1 MNNTVLIVTGT
12 FYKDIA
18 KNMVFKAI
26 ETLADNDFNHEC
38 INVPGAFEVPAVISS
53 LSKEDKYIGFV
64 ALGCVIRGETSHYDY
79 ICSETARALMD
90 LSLQGVAIG
99 YGILTCENKKQA
111 EKRQFDKGESA
122 AIACVKM
129 IQVIYEA
136 SNK

>member
-64 ALGCVIRGETSHYDY
+64 ALGCVIRGETSHYD
-79 ICSETARALMD
+79 I
-90 LSLQGVAIG
+90 VV
-99 YGILTCENKKQA
+99 N
-111 EKRQFDKGESA
+111 ESA
-122 AIACVKM
+122 SGI
-129 IQVIYEA
+129 IQLSI
-136 SNK
+136 SKNIIITNSINI

>member
-26 ETLADNDFNHEC
+26 ETLADNDFHHEC

-111 EKRQFDKGESA
+111 EKRQFDKG
-122 AIACVKM
+122 
-129 IQVIYEA
+129 
-136 SNK
+136 

>member
-26 ETLADNDFNHEC
+26 ETLADNDFHHEC

-99 YGILTCENKKQA
+99 YGILTCENLEQAIERSDPCKKNKGA
-111 EKRQFDKGESA
+111 EA
-122 AIACVKM
+122 AKACLDLLLLK
-129 IQVIYEA
+129 
-136 SNK
+136 